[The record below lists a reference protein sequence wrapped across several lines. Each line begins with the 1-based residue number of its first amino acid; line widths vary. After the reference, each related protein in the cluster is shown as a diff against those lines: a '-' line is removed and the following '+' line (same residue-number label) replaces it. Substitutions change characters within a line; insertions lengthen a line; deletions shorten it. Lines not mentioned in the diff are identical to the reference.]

1 MEYNSSRTNEPRT
14 TMLWWCVRELENA
27 LQDVVKY
34 WKRILDDPSIA
45 QWRLGE
51 DVLGSAPDRL
61 RQKGEAYLMGL
72 EHMLAVDEETS
83 YSTVT
88 EANHLLGIVA
98 EVEQWRGMFEGD
110 DLPILL
116 DSAFWPKSVI
126 SGLVQSIEIEL
137 GKSTEFMDN
146 EEEDYC
152 GDCMNCETMNGSCL
166 NDGKGIFDLEMER
179 EAVIEEDAAKERKKV
194 WHALGSLDARLYELE
209 RDIAP
214 YDDNFRRLQEQLFE
228 LTQTVKGLSRVSCSK
243 DLCGNE

>member
-34 WKRILDDPSIA
+34 WQRILDDPSIA

-51 DVLGSAPDRL
+51 DVVS

-83 YSTVT
+83 YSTIT

-98 EVEQWRGMFEGD
+98 EVEQWREMFEGD

-137 GKSTEFMDN
+137 GKSTEFMDD

-166 NDGKGIFDLEMER
+166 NDGKGTFDLEMER
-179 EAVIEEDAAKERKKV
+179 EAVIEEDAARERRKV
-194 WHALGSLDARLYELE
+194 WHALGSLDSRLYDLE
-209 RDIAP
+209 QKVNHA
-214 YDDNFRRLQEQLFE
+214 
-228 LTQTVKGLSRVSCSK
+228 SRVSCSR
-243 DLCGNE
+243 DLCGND